1 MDPDTSY
8 NLDTKQP
15 SCMKSKDAQKSESRL
30 KKKKKPG
37 REGNTLVA
45 AFGLSWARLL
55 QLKP

>member
-30 KKKKKPG
+30 KEKKKPG
-37 REGNTLVA
+37 RKGNTLVA
-45 AFGLSWARLL
+45 FGLSLARLL

>member
-30 KKKKKPG
+30 KEKKAG

-45 AFGLSWARLL
+45 FGLSLARLL